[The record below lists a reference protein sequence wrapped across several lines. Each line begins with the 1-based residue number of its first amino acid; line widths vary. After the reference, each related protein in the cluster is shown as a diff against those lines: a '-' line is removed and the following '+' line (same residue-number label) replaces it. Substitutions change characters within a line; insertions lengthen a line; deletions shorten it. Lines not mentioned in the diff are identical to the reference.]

1 MKNKIVIRKALPADV
16 PAIIS
21 LIKELAEYE
30 RLSQEVEITELQLH
44 NALFGS
50 ETFTEVLIA
59 EFESEISGYA
69 LYFNNF
75 STFKGKPGIY
85 LEDLFVKPEYRGK
98 GIGKALFESIIK
110 TAKEKNYG
118 RVEWS
123 VLKWNQPAINFYESR
138 GAAGLDDWKV
148 YRLTENDF

>member
-50 ETFTEVLIA
+50 ETFAEVLIA

-85 LEDLFVKPEYRGK
+85 LEDLFVKPDFRGK

-123 VLKWNQPAINFYESR
+123 VLKWNKPAIEFYESR
-138 GAAGLDDWKV
+138 GAAGLDDWKI

>member
-59 EFESEISGYA
+59 EFESVKSGYA
-69 LYFNNF
+69 LYFKNF

-123 VLKWNQPAINFYESR
+123 VLKWNKPAINFYESR

>member
-1 MKNKIVIRKALPADV
+1 MNNKILIRKALPSDI
-16 PAIIS
+16 PAIIY
-21 LIKELAEYE
+21 LINELAEYE
-30 RLSQEVEITELQLH
+30 KLLAEVEITELQLYA
-44 NALFGS
+44 ALFGS
-50 ETFTEVLIA
+50 ETFAEVLIA

-69 LYFNNF
+69 LYFKNF

-85 LEDLFVKPEYRGK
+85 LEDLFVKPDFRGK

-123 VLKWNQPAINFYESR
+123 VLNWNQPAINFYEAR
-138 GAAGLDDWKV
+138 GAAALDDWTM
-148 YRLTENDF
+148 YRLTENKF

>member
-1 MKNKIVIRKALPADV
+1 MNNKILIRKAIPSDV
-16 PAIIS
+16 PAIIY
-21 LIKELAEYE
+21 LINELAEYE
-30 RLSQEVEITELQLH
+30 KLSQEVEITELQLH
-44 NALFGS
+44 NALFGN

-59 EFESEISGYA
+59 EFESAISGYA
-69 LYFNNF
+69 LFFKNF

-85 LEDLFVKPEYRGK
+85 LEDLFVKPDFRGK

-123 VLKWNQPAINFYESR
+123 VLKWNQPAINFYEAR
-138 GAAGLDDWKV
+138 GAAALDDWTI
-148 YRLTENDF
+148 YRLTANDF